1 MKRSLHGYV
10 VVCAVFLL
18 HSAAAWAQVDRAT
31 LTGTVKD
38 PQDAV
43 IPKAQVT
50 ITNLATNVVARVTTN
65 EEGTYLALNL
75 LPGEYLVQVE
85 ATGFQKFEQ
94 MVSMSIGT
102 RARLDVSLPLGSVGE
117 MITVAGV
124 TPLLSTESA
133 VLGTVVTN
141 TEVSKLPLAIRN
153 WDDCWPWSPACRAT
167 VTPNRPAAR
176 RPAVPAASASTA
188 IAACRTTSCSTVS
201 PTTASRPTCR
211 N

>member
-75 LPGEYLVQVE
+75 LPGEYLVQIE

-153 WDDCWPWSPACRAT
+153 WDDLLAMVPGVQSVKVAMVFDPPWDQSRMSDE
-167 VTPNRPAAR
+167 AR
-176 RPAVPAASASTA
+176 VALDMW
-188 IAACRTTSCSTVS
+188 
-201 PTTASRPTCR
+201 
-211 N
+211 